1 MAESNTNNPNM
12 GETANNGQ
20 STQNIQGNRGKY
32 HLPAGYEH
40 CAKLRPVA
48 EAATALDRVKAI
60 VDILYSPGGCPWDG
74 KQTNRSLLKHLLEE
88 TYEYID
94 AVETNDRD
102 NMREELGDVLLQSV
116 FQARVCE
123 TDAKDP
129 FDIDEVADRLVA
141 KLITR
146 HPHVF
151 VPDDGNDDD
160 DDVANVSNADT
171 SVTGERAPE
180 TPEET
185 LALWER
191 VKQREKH
198 RKSVLDGISHTQGAF
213 LRAAKVV
220 SRVSKSPDADELF
233 KAFEHEE
240 CMLPAASAVSGT
252 ETTPRDG
259 ASDDVRYADEILDV
273 IRRAQSAG
281 VDVESALRNRLRMV
295 EAEIGKREDV
305 LRSSRS

>member
-1 MAESNTNNPNM
+1 MTESYAVEM
-12 GETANNGQ
+12 GNGGVNENDGSDGSQ
-20 STQNIQGNRGKY
+20 EY

-40 CAKLRPVA
+40 CERLRPVA
-48 EAATALDRVKAI
+48 EAPTALDRVKAI

-94 AVETNDRD
+94 AVETDDRD

-123 TDAKDP
+123 TDPDDP

-151 VPDDGNDDD
+151 VPDDSGSAALET
-160 DDVANVSNADT
+160 DVA
-171 SVTGERAPE
+171 GERAPE

-191 VKQREKH
+191 VKQKEKH

-220 SRVSKSPDADELF
+220 SRVSKSSDADELF
-233 KAFEHEE
+233 KAFDSTSETV
-240 CMLPAASAVSGT
+240 ASESASETAQAVSGQRKPSQSAA
-252 ETTPRDG
+252 TPD
-259 ASDDVRYADEILDV
+259 AYADELLAV
-273 IRRAQSAG
+273 IRRAQTDG
-281 VDVESALRNRLRMV
+281 VDVESALRNRLRDV
-295 EAEIGKREDV
+295 ESSIAEREKE
-305 LRSSRS
+305 LRANRA

>member
-1 MAESNTNNPNM
+1 MTETNTNNSNLV
-12 GETANNGQ
+12 GETNNGQ
-20 STQNIQGNRGKY
+20 SIQSNRDKDGKY

-48 EAATALDRVKAI
+48 EAATALDRVRVI

-94 AVETNDRD
+94 AVETDDRD

-123 TDAKDP
+123 ADPDDP

-151 VPDDGNDDD
+151 VPDDDASTASESGDE
-160 DDVANVSNADT
+160 S
-171 SVTGERAPE
+171 GERAPE

-191 VKQREKH
+191 VKQKEKH

-220 SRVSKSPDADELF
+220 SRVAKSPDADELF
-233 KAFEHEE
+233 TAFEGDSNT
-240 CMLPAASAVSGT
+240 SADPDS
-252 ETTPRDG
+252 
-259 ASDDVRYADEILDV
+259 YADEILAV
-273 IRRAQSAG
+273 IRRAQADG
-281 VDVESALRNRLRMV
+281 VDVESALRNRLRAV
-295 EAEIGKREDV
+295 ESGIAAREAA
-305 LRSSRS
+305 LHSARA

>member
-1 MAESNTNNPNM
+1 MTESYAVEM
-12 GETANNGQ
+12 GNGGV
-20 STQNIQGNRGKY
+20 NGNDGSDGSREY

-40 CAKLRPVA
+40 CEKLRPVA
-48 EAATALDRVKAI
+48 KAPTALDRVKAI

-94 AVETNDRD
+94 AVETDDRD

-123 TDAKDP
+123 TDPDDP
-129 FDIDEVADRLVA
+129 FDIDEVADRLVT

-151 VPDDGNDDD
+151 VPDDSASAASEAGA
-160 DDVANVSNADT
+160 V
-171 SVTGERAPE
+171 GERAPE

-191 VKQREKH
+191 VKQKEKH
-198 RKSVLDGISHTQGAF
+198 RKSVLDGISHTQGAL

-220 SRVSKSPDADELF
+220 SRVSKSSDADELF
-233 KAFEHEE
+233 KAFDSTSETV
-240 CMLPAASAVSGT
+240 ASESASETAQAVSGQRKPLQSAA
-252 ETTPRDG
+252 TPD
-259 ASDDVRYADEILDV
+259 AYADELLAV
-273 IRRAQSAG
+273 IRRAQTDG
-281 VDVESALRNRLRMV
+281 VDVESALRNRLRDV
-295 EAEIGKREDV
+295 ESSIVEREKE
-305 LRSSRS
+305 LRANRV

>member
-1 MAESNTNNPNM
+1 MAE
-12 GETANNGQ
+12 ETSVAVEGSETGNGY
-20 STQNIQGNRGKY
+20 R
-32 HLPAGYEH
+32 LPAGYEH
-40 CAKLRPVA
+40 CEKLRPVA
-48 EAATALDRVKAI
+48 DAPTALDRVKAI

-94 AVETNDRD
+94 AVETDDRD

-123 TDAKDP
+123 TDPDDP

-151 VPDDGNDDD
+151 VPDDSASAASETD
-160 DDVANVSNADT
+160 AA
-171 SVTGERAPE
+171 GERAPE

-191 VKQREKH
+191 VKQKEKH

-233 KAFEHEE
+233 KAFDS
-240 CMLPAASAVSGT
+240 ASEAVAPDS
-252 ETTPRDG
+252 
-259 ASDDVRYADEILDV
+259 YADELLAV
-273 IRRAQSAG
+273 IRRAQADG
-281 VDVESALRNRLRMV
+281 VDVESALRNRLRDV
-295 EAEIGKREDV
+295 ESSIAEREQE
-305 LRSSRS
+305 LRASRV

>member
-1 MAESNTNNPNM
+1 MTEPNTNNPDM

-20 STQNIQGNRGKY
+20 STQNIQGNHGKY

-40 CAKLRPVA
+40 CAKLRPVV

-94 AVETNDRD
+94 AVETDDRD
-102 NMREELGDVLLQSV
+102 NMREELGDVLLQSI

-123 TDAKDP
+123 ADPDDP

-151 VPDDGNDDD
+151 VPDDDASTASESGDE
-160 DDVANVSNADT
+160 S
-171 SVTGERAPE
+171 GEHAPE

-191 VKQREKH
+191 VKQKEKH

-233 KAFEHEE
+233 RAFEHEE
-240 CMLPAASAVSGT
+240 CTLLAESAVSDT
-252 ETTPRDG
+252 KATPCEDTPDE
-259 ASDDVRYADEILDV
+259 ARYADEILDV

-281 VDVESALRNRLRMV
+281 VDVESALRNRLRVV

>member
-1 MAESNTNNPNM
+1 M
-12 GETANNGQ
+12 GNGGV
-20 STQNIQGNRGKY
+20 NGNDGSDGSREY

-40 CAKLRPVA
+40 CEKLRPVA
-48 EAATALDRVKAI
+48 EAPTALDRVKAI

-94 AVETNDRD
+94 AVETDDRD

-123 TDAKDP
+123 TDPDDP

-151 VPDDGNDDD
+151 VPDDSASAASEAGT
-160 DDVANVSNADT
+160 V
-171 SVTGERAPE
+171 GERAPE

-191 VKQREKH
+191 VKQKEKH

-233 KAFEHEE
+233 KAFDSTSETV
-240 CMLPAASAVSGT
+240 ASESASETAQAVSGQRKPSQSAA
-252 ETTPRDG
+252 TPD
-259 ASDDVRYADEILDV
+259 AYADELLAV
-273 IRRAQSAG
+273 IRRAQTDG
-281 VDVESALRNRLRMV
+281 VDVESALRNRLRDV
-295 EAEIGKREDV
+295 ESSIAEREKE
-305 LRSSRS
+305 LRANRA

>member
-1 MAESNTNNPNM
+1 MRNGDVNGSGGSSESR
-12 GETANNGQ
+12 E
-20 STQNIQGNRGKY
+20 Y

-40 CAKLRPVA
+40 CEKLRPVA
-48 EAATALDRVKAI
+48 QAPTALDRVKAI

-94 AVETNDRD
+94 AVETDDRD

-123 TDAKDP
+123 TDPDDP

-151 VPDDGNDDD
+151 VPDD
-160 DDVANVSNADT
+160 ST
-171 SVTGERAPE
+171 SATSEVGAAEERAPE

-191 VKQREKH
+191 VKQKEKH

-220 SRVSKSPDADELF
+220 SRVSKSPDADKLF
-233 KAFEHEE
+233 KAFDSASE
-240 CMLPAASAVSGT
+240 AAAPDSASRTAQAVSGQQKPAQSAP
-252 ETTPRDG
+252 TPD
-259 ASDDVRYADEILDV
+259 AYADELLAV
-273 IRRAQSAG
+273 IRRAQADG
-281 VDVESALRNRLRMV
+281 VDVESALRNRLRDV
-295 EAEIGKREDV
+295 ESSIVEREEA
-305 LRSSRS
+305 LRAGRA